1 MGTLKR
7 TAAITDTLPIRLH
20 GMRLLPCAVL
30 PARAGKETKM
40 SKRELAFRLFMLAF
54 TVKVDVPA
62 DSPAGP
68 YYLPHR
74 DPGNGVS

>member
-1 MGTLKR
+1 
-7 TAAITDTLPIRLH
+7 
-20 GMRLLPCAVL
+20 
-30 PARAGKETKM
+30 M

-62 DSPAGP
+62 DSQAGP